1 MTTHLRDI
9 PDITA
14 RRKAML
20 DELVEN
26 GRGEDS
32 CYEGKC
38 ALGRWL
44 PDELCRL
51 LDALDDS
58 RVWKIAHLLPPWMQE
73 MDWRFLA
80 EVQAIHDQLPHWE
93 PRDGHKRLSSH
104 GETWV
109 EFVRTQ
115 WGLE

>member
-1 MTTHLRDI
+1 MKTHLKDI

-26 GRGEDS
+26 GRGDDS
-32 CYEGKC
+32 RYSCRC
-38 ALGRWL
+38 AIGRWL
-44 PDELCRL
+44 PDATCKT
-51 LDALDDS
+51 LDALEDS
-58 RVWKIAHLLPPWMQE
+58 TIWKIVPLLPPWMQE

-80 EVQAIHDQLPHWE
+80 EIQTIHDQLPHWNHLD
-93 PRDGHKRLSSH
+93 RHILSSH
-104 GETWV
+104 GEIWV
-109 EFVRTQ
+109 ELVRKQ